1 MTPRSTV
8 PLPVLVTGGAGFLG
22 SQVTAALVAA
32 GRSVIAL
39 DVQHGQGKLDASLP
53 GVEVVEG
60 DVRDE
65 ALVDRLVARSER
77 VIHLAGIAG
86 VHDYLQRAA
95 EVLDVNL
102 MGSRAVLY
110 AAHRHGRPV
119 LFASTS
125 EAYGKSSDDLREDGD
140 TVLGPTAN
148 ARWVYSVSK
157 LAAEHLAWALT
168 RDGLTAAAVRYFNAY
183 GPHIDAPG
191 RGRVL
196 SQFLGA
202 VQEGRPLELVDG
214 GHAVRCFC
222 YVDDAVEAT
231 VGLALALKPGPLV
244 GRPFNIGNREP
255 VTMRQ
260 LAESIIRLT
269 GHQAGMIDRS
279 GLEFFGKGFE
289 DIPRRVPDVTAIH
302 QAIGWKARTHLE
314 DGLRATLDVW
324 GLLKPDAP
332 RPTPPVVPVIRPYYD
347 ADTALLER
355 IRGAFQEGRTTNA
368 GPHVTALESES
379 AAWLGVD
386 RVVSVGSGA
395 DGLEAALLALG
406 RTGAAILPSFTYIA
420 TLNAVERAGLR
431 PILADI
437 DPHTWTMDP
446 DHLATLLA
454 AHPDVSVV
462 VPVNVFGVPP
472 DLDRIMPLAKAAGA
486 AVLLDAAHAIGSS
499 HDGRRVDPRPD
510 LTVFSLHATKV
521 WPSIEGGLVLA
532 RDPALASRVA
542 TVRTHGLAPD
552 MRDSIVGFNG
562 KLDEI
567 SAATARHGLVHLEHT
582 LTRRRAYDSRLR
594 AALARAG
601 WTVQHVP
608 HGVTTNGQN
617 LCALAPTT
625 LESARDTLAAHGI
638 ATRRYFD
645 PPLHHLRRLGDVPT
659 PPVTEDVWSRL
670 LCLPL
675 HSHMDDATLS
685 RMEAAIAETGG
696 SR

>member
-1 MTPRSTV
+1 MTSPANAT
-8 PLPVLVTGGAGFLG
+8 LPVLVTGGAGFLG
-22 SQVTAALVAA
+22 SQVTSALVAA

-39 DVQHGQGKLDASLP
+39 DVRHAQGKLDPSLQ
-53 GVEVVEG
+53 GVERVEG
-60 DVRDE
+60 DVRDD

-102 MGSRAVLY
+102 MGSRAVLH
-110 AAHRHGRPV
+110 AAHRHHRAV

-125 EAYGKSSDDLREDGD
+125 EAYGKNTDDLREDGD
-140 TVLGPTAN
+140 TVLGPTSN
-148 ARWVYSVSK
+148 ARWVYAVSK

-168 RDGLTAAAVRYFNAY
+168 REGLTAAAVRYFNAY

-191 RGRVL
+191 RGRVI

-231 VGLALALKPGPLV
+231 VALALALKPGPLV

-260 LAESIIRLT
+260 LAEAIIRLT
-269 GHQAGMIDRS
+269 GHQAGMVDTS

-289 DIPRRVPDVTAIH
+289 DIPRRVPNVSAIH
-302 QAIGWKARTHLE
+302 EAVGWTARTNLE
-314 DGLRATLDVW
+314 DGLRATLAAWD
-324 GLLKPDAP
+324 LLKADAP
-332 RPTPPVVPVIRPYYD
+332 RPAPPVIPVIRPFYD
-347 ADTALLER
+347 ADSALFDK

-368 GPHVTALESES
+368 GPHVTALEAES

-395 DGLEAALLALG
+395 DGLEASLLALG
-406 RTGAAILPSFTYIA
+406 LKGAAILPSFTYIA

-431 PILADI
+431 PVLADI
-437 DPHTWTMDP
+437 DPNTWTIDP
-446 DHLATLLA
+446 DHVAALLA
-454 AHPDVSVV
+454 ANPDVAVV
-462 VPVNVFGVPP
+462 IPVNVFGVPP
-472 DLDRIMPLAKAAGA
+472 DLDRLVPLAKAAGA
-486 AVLLDAAHAIGSS
+486 TLLLDAAHAAGSS
-499 HDGRRVDPRPD
+499 HDGKRVDPRVD

-521 WPSIEGGLVLA
+521 WPSIEGGLVVA
-532 RDPALASRVA
+532 GDPALTARVA

-552 MRDSIVGFNG
+552 LRDSIVGFNG

-567 SAATARHGLVHLEHT
+567 SAATARHGLAHLERT
-582 LTRRRAYDSRLR
+582 LERRRAYDARLR
-594 AALARAG
+594 AALVRAG
-601 WTVQHVP
+601 WTVQQVP
-608 HGVTTNGQN
+608 HGVVTNGQN
-617 LCALAPTT
+617 LCAIAPGTM
-625 LESARDTLAAHGI
+625 ESARDTLAAHGI

-645 PPLHHLRRLGDVPT
+645 PPLHQLRRLGDVPAL
-659 PPVTEDVWSRL
+659 PVTDHVWSRS

-685 RMEAAIAETGG
+685 RMEVAIAETG
-696 SR
+696 RAP